1 MISIG
6 RGVIGDLKALL
17 DVKSAYPY
25 TEIFLNISKLT
36 TILELCKI
44 EGVNE
49 ANRRIIGLN
58 ITGGNVNATEFCM
71 RALGALGLDAVLDA
85 YDQDILE
92 GTLDD
97 VA

>member
-25 TEIFLNISKLT
+25 TEIFLNISKAT

-44 EGVNE
+44 EGVTE
-49 ANRRIIGLN
+49 EDRRIVGLN
-58 ITGGNVNATEFCM
+58 VTGGNVNATEFCM
-71 RALGALGLDAVLDA
+71 RILGAPSFEEIVDLYEAEFEA
-85 YDQDILE
+85 
-92 GTLDD
+92 DD
-97 VA
+97 KLAA

>member
-6 RGVIGDLKALL
+6 RGVIGDLKVLL

-25 TEIFLNISKLT
+25 AEIFLNISRLT
-36 TILELCKI
+36 TILELCRI

-71 RALGALGLDAVLDA
+71 RALGALSLDALLDA
-85 YDQDILE
+85 YDADLLE
-92 GTLDD
+92 Q
-97 VA
+97 AA